1 MTKVLYPGSF
11 DPITKGHMNIV
22 NQACDLFDE
31 VVIAILKNPNKKNY
45 FFTGEER
52 LEIIKEIYKDN
63 PNVKVVL
70 SDKKAAVDVALENNC
85 NGIVRGLRS
94 VTDFEYEIGLS
105 QINKEISNDLV
116 NTICLFADSNYQ
128 FISSSVVRELVF
140 LDKDVSRYVDDIVLE
155 KIGEKKKVL
164 TNGT

>member
-1 MTKVLYPGSF
+1 M
-11 DPITKGHMNIV
+11 
-22 NQACDLFDE
+22 
-31 VVIAILKNPNKKNY
+31 
-45 FFTGEER
+45 
-52 LEIIKEIYKDN
+52 IKEIYKDN

-105 QINKEISNDLV
+105 QINKEIGNSLV

-128 FISSSVVRELVF
+128 FISSSVVKELVF
-140 LDKDVSRYVDDIVLE
+140 LDKDVSRYVDDVVLE

>member
-22 NQACDLFDE
+22 NQTCDLFDE
-31 VVIAILKNPNKKNY
+31 IVIAILKNPNKKNY
-45 FFTGEER
+45 FFTSEER
-52 LEIIKEIYKDN
+52 LEMIKEIYKDN

-85 NGIVRGLRS
+85 NGIIRGLRS

-140 LDKDVSRYVDDIVLE
+140 LDKDVSRYVDDVVLE
-155 KIGEKKKVL
+155 KIEEKKKVL

>member
-1 MTKVLYPGSF
+1 MKKVLYPGSF

-45 FFTGEER
+45 FFTSEER

-63 PNVKVVL
+63 PNGKVVL
-70 SDKKAAVDVALENNC
+70 SDKKASVDVALENNC
-85 NGIVRGLRS
+85 NGIVRGLRG
-94 VTDFEYEIGLS
+94 VTDFDYEIQLS
-105 QINKEISNDLV
+105 QINKEISDGKI

-128 FISSSVVRELVF
+128 FISSSMVRELVY
-140 LDKDVSRYVDDIVLE
+140 LDKDVSKYVDDAALD
-155 KIGEKKKVL
+155 KINEKKKL
-164 TNGT
+164 M